1 MSKKITINAEAPAK
15 ITFTNVFGTAEAKTN
30 EALAELQFPL
40 EDDDLWNTGLAVVG
54 DPHIDEIAVGQKM
67 ANGGNAGLVKDRNG
81 WKAEH
86 IVAIRLFHTN
96 SFVYLL
102 PGDVLE
108 ITTKDAE
115 AIVYYAMIHDDNL
128 KVETEAI
135 EAGDDR
141 EEDKAEFIYLSRTT
155 GIGDFDD
162 EVDPQYPFHFDTE
175 AATKG
180 ELISADEESEDG
192 GEEGEEGEGEG
203 ADTETIP
210 SGVDEGEG

>member
-15 ITFTNVFGTAEAKTN
+15 IKFTNVFGTADAKTN

-40 EDDDLWNTGLAVVG
+40 EDDDLWNSGLAVVG
-54 DPHIDEIAVGQKM
+54 DPHIDEIAAGQVM
-67 ANGGNAGLVKDRNG
+67 DNGGNKGLKKDLNG

-128 KVETEAI
+128 KVETEAVV
-135 EAGDDR
+135 AGEDR
-141 EEDKAEFIYLSRTT
+141 EDDKAEFIYLSRTT

-180 ELISADEESEDG
+180 ELIPDDEEGDDG
-192 GEEGEEGEGEG
+192 GDDGEGEG
-203 ADTETIP
+203 ADTEVIP
-210 SGVDEGEG
+210 INESGN